1 MTTTSAPTPARRFR
15 SWRRLAF
22 AVQALAVLGL
32 PFLRVGGE
40 SAVRFDV
47 PTLTLHLFG
56 AAIWIDELF
65 IVLVATL
72 VAGAGFLLATL
83 LFGRIWCGWACPQT
97 ALGELTSF
105 LVRAR
110 KAGGAREAAALAA
123 VAAVSIAAAANL
135 MWYFVP
141 PAEFFA
147 RAAGR
152 SLGPVLGGAWAT
164 LAAVLFLD
172 LAYVRGRFC
181 ATACPYAK
189 LQGALLDRH
198 SMIVAYD
205 SRRAADCID
214 CKACVRVCPVGI
226 DIRDGLQAA
235 CIACAECVDACQ
247 LIMRKLRRAPDL
259 VGYFFGAPGTARRGG
274 RPAVWALGALTAA
287 GLALAVATGAA
298 RSPLD
303 VTVSADPQF
312 RPRRA
317 ASGETYDAFLVSL
330 ENRGRSALTL
340 DLALAL
346 PMGTAEARPA
356 EVVLAPGE
364 HRRVRV
370 VAVAR
375 GLDAARGTVR
385 AELLASSRGD
395 GRVRASRAL
404 TLAAPEAR

>member
-1 MTTTSAPTPARRFR
+1 VTRF
-15 SWRRLAF
+15 LA
-22 AVQALAVLGL
+22 
-32 PFLRVGGE
+32 
-40 SAVRFDV
+40 
-47 PTLTLHLFG
+47 
-56 AAIWIDELF
+56 
-65 IVLVATL
+65 
-72 VAGAGFLLATL
+72 
-83 LFGRIWCGWACPQT
+83 
-97 ALGELTSF
+97 
-105 LVRAR
+105 RAR
-110 KAGGAREAAALAA
+110 KKGGAREAAALAA

-135 MWYFVP
+135 VWYFVP

-164 LAAVLFLD
+164 LATVLFLD

-205 SRRAADCID
+205 TRRAADCID

-235 CIACAECVDACQ
+235 CIACAECVDACEP
-247 LIMRKLRRAPDL
+247 IMRKLRRAPDL
-259 VGYFFGAPGTARRGG
+259 VGYFLGAPGTPRRVG

-287 GLALAVATGAA
+287 GLLLAGLTGAA

-330 ENRGRSALTL
+330 ENRGRTALTL

-346 PMGTAEARPA
+346 PAGAAEVRPA

-375 GLDAARGTVR
+375 GLDAGRGAVR
-385 AELLASSRGD
+385 AEFVASARGE
-395 GRVRASRAL
+395 GRVRAARAL